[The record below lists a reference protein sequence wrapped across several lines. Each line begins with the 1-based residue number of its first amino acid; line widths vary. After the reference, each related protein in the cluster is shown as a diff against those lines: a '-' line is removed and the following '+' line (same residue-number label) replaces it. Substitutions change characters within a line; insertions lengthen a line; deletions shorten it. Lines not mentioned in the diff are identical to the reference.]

1 MSRRSSLLMATVLC
15 ASLLLAAS
23 NAEPL
28 QNQGRRLLTS
38 FYTDPDTNYQS
49 STLVDV
55 DTTYKS
61 RSYTTETQRAKVAR
75 YAQAAAVAAAGQ
87 IPDMN
92 STLAMEQVGSNN
104 SALMDSYAQKM
115 TDAASSASNTST
127 ADTTAATA
135 AVASTE
141 SVATAAVASTESV
154 KPLQE
159 STQQSPES
167 PAQGFLHLTSFKDWV
182 NETASEVGDA
192 VSGAA
197 KKVEE
202 KVKGSPSPSPTPSP
216 STAAVAAVQ
225 SAHSQLYHRGAHT
238 AKVTSSDAIGGPI
251 QLYNPYQSSDYDTK
265 QHPASAAMDGDIAT
279 SSQTAVDTKSC
290 TKLNEEGLYGTC
302 GVIGECMSS
311 PYYTGAYASTPNYP
325 YWTAGFSSDI
335 SVSYRVT
342 HVVLSARQD
351 CCRCPLAGAKIYIGD
366 PSALNLASNENPDL
380 STESNWQLCATVP
393 SFTTDSPPLI
403 FSESADYTETFLCS
417 QSLVGQAVA
426 IQVPAYT
433 TILTLA
439 EVQVV
444 GLQV

>member
-1 MSRRSSLLMATVLC
+1 MSCRSSLLVAAVLC
-15 ASLLLAAS
+15 ASLLLATS
-23 NAEPL
+23 TAEPL

-92 STLAMEQVGSNN
+92 STLAMEQVGSDN

-115 TDAASSASNTST
+115 TDAASSASDDTST
-127 ADTTAATA
+127 NDTA
-135 AVASTE
+135 
-141 SVATAAVASTESV
+141 VATAAVASTESV
-154 KPLQE
+154 KPVYE
-159 STQQSPES
+159 SAQQSPES
-167 PAQGFLHLTSFKDWV
+167 PEQGFLHLTSFKDWV

-197 KKVEE
+197 KKVE
-202 KVKGSPSPSPTPSP
+202 KKIKGSPSPVPSPTPSP

-225 SAHSQLYHRGAHT
+225 SSHSQLYHRGAHT

-265 QHPASAAMDGDIAT
+265 KHPASAAMDGDIST

-351 CCRCPLAGAKIYIGD
+351 CCRCPLAGANIYVGD

-426 IQVPAYT
+426 IQLPADT

-439 EVQVV
+439 EVQIV

>member
-1 MSRRSSLLMATVLC
+1 MATVLC

-55 DTTYKS
+55 DTTYQS

-75 YAQAAAVAAAGQ
+75 FAQAAAVAAAGQ

-92 STLAMEQVGSNN
+92 SMLAMEQVGFDNH
-104 SALMDSYAQKM
+104 ALMDSYAQKM
-115 TDAASSASNTST
+115 TDAASSASDKTPA
-127 ADTTAATA
+127 ADTAA
-135 AVASTE
+135 
-141 SVATAAVASTESV
+141 ATAAVASTESV
-154 KPLQE
+154 KPVQE

-167 PAQGFLHLTSFKDWV
+167 PAQGFLHMTSFKDWV

-202 KVKGSPSPSPTPSP
+202 KVKGSASSSPTSSPTPSP
-216 STAAVAAVQ
+216 GTAAVAAVQ
-225 SAHSQLYHRGAHT
+225 SGHSQLFHRGAHT

-265 QHPASAAMDGDIAT
+265 KHPASAAMDGDIST

-366 PSALNLASNENPDL
+366 PSALNVASNENPDL

-403 FSESADYTETFLCS
+403 FSKSADYTETFLCS

-426 IQVPAYT
+426 IQLPAYT

>member
-1 MSRRSSLLMATVLC
+1 M
-15 ASLLLAAS
+15 
-23 NAEPL
+23 
-28 QNQGRRLLTS
+28 
-38 FYTDPDTNYQS
+38 
-49 STLVDV
+49 VDV

-92 STLAMEQVGSNN
+92 STLAMEQVGSDN

-115 TDAASSASNTST
+115 TDAASSASDDTST
-127 ADTTAATA
+127 NDTA
-135 AVASTE
+135 
-141 SVATAAVASTESV
+141 VATAAVASTESV
-154 KPLQE
+154 KPVYE
-159 STQQSPES
+159 SAQQSPES
-167 PAQGFLHLTSFKDWV
+167 PEQGFLHLTSFKDWV

-197 KKVEE
+197 KKVE
-202 KVKGSPSPSPTPSP
+202 KKIKGSPSPVPSPTPSP

-225 SAHSQLYHRGAHT
+225 SSHSQLYHRGAHT
-238 AKVTSSDAIGGPI
+238 AKVTSSDAIGGRYLKCAYMLNTTKLIYSFSCGIMCCIFTDCMWYHVLHFRRLHPAPCACQVLPVSAGPI

-265 QHPASAAMDGDIAT
+265 KHPASAAMDGDIST

-335 SVSYRVT
+335 SVS
-342 HVVLSARQD
+342 
-351 CCRCPLAGAKIYIGD
+351 C
-366 PSALNLASNENPDL
+366 
-380 STESNWQLCATVP
+380 
-393 SFTTDSPPLI
+393 
-403 FSESADYTETFLCS
+403 
-417 QSLVGQAVA
+417 
-426 IQVPAYT
+426 
-433 TILTLA
+433 
-439 EVQVV
+439 
-444 GLQV
+444 

>member
-1 MSRRSSLLMATVLC
+1 MSCRSSLLVAAVLC
-15 ASLLLAAS
+15 ASLLLATS
-23 NAEPL
+23 TAEPL

-61 RSYTTETQRAKVAR
+61 RSYTTETQ
-75 YAQAAAVAAAGQ
+75 
-87 IPDMN
+87 P
-92 STLAMEQVGSNN
+92 
-104 SALMDSYAQKM
+104 
-115 TDAASSASNTST
+115 
-127 ADTTAATA
+127 
-135 AVASTE
+135 
-141 SVATAAVASTESV
+141 
-154 KPLQE
+154 
-159 STQQSPES
+159 
-167 PAQGFLHLTSFKDWV
+167 
-182 NETASEVGDA
+182 
-192 VSGAA
+192 
-197 KKVEE
+197 KKVE
-202 KVKGSPSPSPTPSP
+202 KKIKGSPSPVPSPTPSP

-225 SAHSQLYHRGAHT
+225 SSHSQLYHRGAHT

-265 QHPASAAMDGDIAT
+265 KHPASAAMDGDIST

-351 CCRCPLAGAKIYIGD
+351 CCRCPLAGANIYVGD

-426 IQVPAYT
+426 IQLPADT

-439 EVQVV
+439 EVQIV
-444 GLQV
+444 GLQTHVCQRDY

>member
-1 MSRRSSLLMATVLC
+1 MAGQGCSYLQACALAQEIRASCLSKDEPPLEPADGNGVMRFLVAGSQQRRQVLHLSGQDTDYCKPVCAPHRPLPQESLF
-15 ASLLLAAS
+15 
-23 NAEPL
+23 AEPL

-238 AKVTSSDAIGGPI
+238 AKVTSSDAIGGKSPWN
-251 QLYNPYQSSDYDTK
+251 LWYHMLHLPLSWAGRMYDR
-265 QHPASAAMDGDIAT
+265 HG
-279 SSQTAVDTKSC
+279 
-290 TKLNEEGLYGTC
+290 
-302 GVIGECMSS
+302 
-311 PYYTGAYASTPNYP
+311 
-325 YWTAGFSSDI
+325 
-335 SVSYRVT
+335 
-342 HVVLSARQD
+342 
-351 CCRCPLAGAKIYIGD
+351 
-366 PSALNLASNENPDL
+366 
-380 STESNWQLCATVP
+380 
-393 SFTTDSPPLI
+393 
-403 FSESADYTETFLCS
+403 
-417 QSLVGQAVA
+417 
-426 IQVPAYT
+426 
-433 TILTLA
+433 
-439 EVQVV
+439 
-444 GLQV
+444 

>member
-1 MSRRSSLLMATVLC
+1 MSCCSSLLMATVLC

-55 DTTYKS
+55 DTTYQS

-75 YAQAAAVAAAGQ
+75 FAQAAAVAAAGQ

-92 STLAMEQVGSNN
+92 SMLAMEQVGFDNH
-104 SALMDSYAQKM
+104 ALMDSYAQKM
-115 TDAASSASNTST
+115 TDAASSASDKTPA
-127 ADTTAATA
+127 ADTAA
-135 AVASTE
+135 
-141 SVATAAVASTESV
+141 ATAAVASTESV
-154 KPLQE
+154 KPVQE

-167 PAQGFLHLTSFKDWV
+167 PAQGFLHMTSFKDWV

-202 KVKGSPSPSPTPSP
+202 KVKGSASSSPTSSPTPSP
-216 STAAVAAVQ
+216 GTAAVAAVQ
-225 SAHSQLYHRGAHT
+225 SGHSQLFHRGAHT

-265 QHPASAAMDGDIAT
+265 KHPASAAMDGDIST

-366 PSALNLASNENPDL
+366 PSALNVASNENPDL

-403 FSESADYTETFLCS
+403 FSKSADYTETFLCS

-426 IQVPAYT
+426 IQLPAYT